1 MLILY
6 LRSST
11 HNTNSFSGTPRGSPN
26 DYYSAYLHF
35 MMKFV
40 GLSDLTWVAEAVTGS
55 QKEASVSAALAAID
69 AAEFPHAPPLRG
81 EL

>member
-1 MLILY
+1 
-6 LRSST
+6 
-11 HNTNSFSGTPRGSPN
+11 
-26 DYYSAYLHF
+26 